1 MVAMESESRRKKQKE
16 KRTMLDHEGVM
27 LQEQRHAFGV
37 VLFSAAL
44 KTMSLAFDK
53 QNIEIQ
59 EQGVGKLFYS

>member
-1 MVAMESESRRKKQKE
+1 
-16 KRTMLDHEGVM
+16 MLDHEGVM

-37 VLFSAAL
+37 LFSAAL

-53 QNIEIQ
+53 QNLEIQ